1 MFGFEESSSIASG
14 EKCGAM
20 MTSQNCFSSASA
32 NCASTARLTAMT
44 PPNADS
50 GSHAKAAW

>member
-1 MFGFEESSSIASG
+1 
-14 EKCGAM
+14 M

-32 NCASTARLTAMT
+32 NGTSTVRLTQIT

>member
-1 MFGFEESSSIASG
+1 M
-14 EKCGAM
+14 KCGAM

-32 NCASTARLTAMT
+32 NCASTARLTAIT